1 MEKEYAWEEME
12 KELEMEIDQEIKKER
27 GYTWEDIKAAEAAT
41 VTVTREEKE
50 EIWNKILDRIPGYF
64 EYIGESVR
72 RRRNDPYGFT
82 AMCPGFS
89 TFADDMESSMSIGNP
104 IYLGNYLDELREE
117 YKIELYTMSTHEE
130 GVKKFSIV
138 IDKVKLYT
146 EIGRH
151 IGQKIEGLINVDT
164 TNYPKVT
171 ATLYYE
177 KGGAAIREIEFVGP
191 NE

>member
-12 KELEMEIDQEIKKER
+12 KELEMEIDKEG

-50 EIWNKILDRIPGYF
+50 EIWNKILDRIPGYL

-72 RRRNDPYGFT
+72 RMRNDPYGIT
-82 AMCPGFS
+82 AMCPGTT
-89 TFADDMESSMSIGNP
+89 TFAYDMGWMLNNSIY
-104 IYLGNYLDELREE
+104 IGNYLDELREE
-117 YKIELYTMSTHEE
+117 YKIEVFMGRIYEK
-130 GVKKFSIV
+130 GVNKFYIK
-138 IDKVKLYT
+138 IAKIKLYI

-151 IGQKIEGLINVDT
+151 ITQDIDGIINIDA
-164 TNYPKVT
+164 TNYPKVK
-171 ATLYYE
+171 ATLRHE
-177 KGGAAIREIEFVGP
+177 KGGAAIREIEFDAP